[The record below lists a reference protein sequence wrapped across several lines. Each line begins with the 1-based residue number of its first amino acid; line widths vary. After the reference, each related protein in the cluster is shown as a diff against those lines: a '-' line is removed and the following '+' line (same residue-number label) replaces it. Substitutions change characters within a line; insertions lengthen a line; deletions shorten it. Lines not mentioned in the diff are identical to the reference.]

1 VSEPVRN
8 APTVTGILGPQLRRL
23 RQARG
28 LTLDALAEG
37 VGLDKGY
44 LSRLERGQK
53 APSVATLLRLS
64 ASLGVPVAELL
75 GEALPEDAVRVTRA
89 ARRRRSDAGPATHGI
104 EMLTEGRAPLAAFII
119 HPAAAFA
126 EDGPHEHEGEEL
138 LFVLEGRIELAFADR
153 SLLLAAGDAVEFAGH
168 LPHRL
173 RRIGAE
179 PAAVLVA
186 VARAGRGA

>member
-1 VSEPVRN
+1 MSEPAP
-8 APTVTGILGPQLRRL
+8 APTTASGVLGPQLRRL

-28 LTLDALAEG
+28 LTLDALAEA

-44 LSRLERGQK
+44 LSRLERGHK

-64 ASLGVPVAELL
+64 ASFGVPVGELL
-75 GEALPEDAVRVTRA
+75 GEALAADAVRVSRA
-89 ARRRRSDAGPATHGI
+89 TGRRSSVAGHGI
-104 EMLTEGRAPLAAFII
+104 EMLTDGRAPLAAFII

-126 EDGPHEHEGEEL
+126 EDGPHRHEGEEL
-138 LFVLEGRIELAFADR
+138 LLVLQGRIELAFADR
-153 SLLLAAGDAVEFAGH
+153 SLLLGAGDAAEFAGH

-173 RRIGAE
+173 RRLGAM

-186 VARAGRGA
+186 VARQP

>member
-1 VSEPVRN
+1 MSEPLRN
-8 APTVTGILGPQLRRL
+8 APTATGILGPQLRRL

-28 LTLDALAEG
+28 LTLDALAEA
-37 VGLDKGY
+37 VGLDKGF
-44 LSRLERGQK
+44 LSRLERGRK

-64 ASLGVPVAELL
+64 GSLGVPVAELL
-75 GEALPEDAVRVTRA
+75 GEALPADAVRVSRA
-89 ARRRRSDAGPATHGI
+89 GRRRRSPGGATTHAM

-138 LFVLEGRIELAFADR
+138 LYVLEGRIELAFADR

-186 VARAGRGA
+186 VARAGRGG